1 MGWGGGALKAAV
13 DIPRRGETRGRKI
26 ISTSVGRGKGGG
38 GRSSKMAFF
47 VGYVAPLARSATA
60 AKDTDDLFIFLWE
73 LEEKEE
79 GEAERKIYESR
90 EGGKGGRGK
99 EREEEEAGGKNIFQ
113 FSDERSLNA
122 NRAAGVEEGRERKRR
137 EPPSRGG
144 KLKTFFLSGLEI
156 YCEALSL
163 LLTPPL
169 SWAAPIHPWAEDAI
183 ALSGWRQ
190 RRTKQARE
198 KTLLKAKGPL
208 CCLF

>member
-1 MGWGGGALKAAV
+1 
-13 DIPRRGETRGRKI
+13 
-26 ISTSVGRGKGGG
+26 
-38 GRSSKMAFF
+38 MAFF

-79 GEAERKIYESR
+79 GEAKKKIYESR

-122 NRAAGVEEGRERKRR
+122 NRAAAGVEEGRERKRR

-144 KLKTFFLSGLEI
+144 KL
-156 YCEALSL
+156 
-163 LLTPPL
+163 
-169 SWAAPIHPWAEDAI
+169 
-183 ALSGWRQ
+183 
-190 RRTKQARE
+190 
-198 KTLLKAKGPL
+198 
-208 CCLF
+208 

>member
-122 NRAAGVEEGRERKRR
+122 NRAAGVEEEGKRKKERATQQGRKTV
-137 EPPSRGG
+137 
-144 KLKTFFLSGLEI
+144 KTFFSLSARNILRGPFPPPYPPSVLGG
-156 YCEALSL
+156 AHSSL
-163 LLTPPL
+163 GRGRNRIIRMET
-169 SWAAPIHPWAEDAI
+169 APHQTSERKNPFK
-183 ALSGWRQ
+183 S
-190 RRTKQARE
+190 
-198 KTLLKAKGPL
+198 
-208 CCLF
+208 